1 MISYPCFPPLSRR
14 DSTKRS
20 RKFFTIRSLTARVI
34 LSQGNYRSTIL
45 SSFNISTPLKRLSRT
60 DSRSDKVEPRDRLSG
75 VTMHRM
81 PLLLFERRKSSEVSK
96 VRWAAGYNNQSRD
109 SQREIE
115 RRYRSY
121 SIHVEIQRLPSSRCN
136 GQDCLCWRRG
146 YSSQKA
152 ELHPRKRVGKR

>member
-1 MISYPCFPPLSRR
+1 MRHIA
-14 DSTKRS
+14 KRI
-20 RKFFTIRSLTARVI
+20 RKLFTIRSLTARVI

-75 VTMHRM
+75 VTMHRV

-96 VRWAAGYNNQSRD
+96 ERWAAGHHNKSRD

-115 RRYRSY
+115 RRY
-121 SIHVEIQRLPSSRCN
+121 
-136 GQDCLCWRRG
+136 
-146 YSSQKA
+146 
-152 ELHPRKRVGKR
+152 